1 MHKDSV
7 IIAIVGILVLL
18 ASILLEMLAR
28 NGRLP
33 QWMCRKLLHIIAV
46 SSCALVPLYL
56 EKLDA
61 LQWIVG
67 SAECL
72 LLFFVGKGYLFKEES
87 GRKSWGIALFPI
99 PYILLLFC
107 FSHQRGLI
115 ALPMLILAWS
125 DALAAIIGKLFAK
138 KFFSLSGDAKSMIG
152 SFTCV
157 GITFSLLFLTRLD
170 ILPFAL
176 NWGMYP
182 LLSFWLFALAF
193 SLIIATVEALGSHGW
208 DNFYIPIAAL
218 LLLNRMPFIFQQLPL
233 FTVIIAFSIL
243 FIYLSIQRKML
254 SPSGAFTAALMGIS
268 VAVFAGVEFLIPPF
282 FFFLSSSLLG
292 KIGKDR
298 TLQSDRKQGKAR
310 DAIQVI
316 CNGGIY
322 WILALLI
329 PFYPSLKLVMLLSMA
344 IACSDT
350 WASEIGIRLKGT
362 TYDCLRWKKLP
373 PGISGGISLYGS
385 LAGLIAAFII
395 VMLAHFCVL
404 EMNLETGIL
413 LILLGFSGMLLDS
426 SIGSLFQARYENASG
441 LSDDNTG
448 KNVKLVSGYTWMTN
462 DWVNL
467 SSNLLLCLI
476 YFYFGIN

>member
-7 IIAIVGILVLL
+7 IITIVGIIVLL
-18 ASILLEMLAR
+18 ASILLEMFAR

-33 QWMCRKLLHIIAV
+33 QWISRKLLHIIAV
-46 SSCALVPLYL
+46 SSCALLPLYL
-56 EKLDA
+56 EQLET

-67 SAECL
+67 IAECL

-99 PYILLLFC
+99 PYFLLLMFC
-107 FSHQRGLI
+107 DQQRGLI

-125 DALAAIIGKLFAK
+125 DALAAISGKLFAK
-138 KFFSLSGDAKSMIG
+138 KFFTLSGDAKSIIG

-157 GITFSLLFLTRLD
+157 GITFSLLLLARLD
-170 ILPFAL
+170 LLPFAL
-176 NWGMYP
+176 NWGIYP
-182 LLSFWLFALAF
+182 LLPFCLFALAF
-193 SLIIATVEALGSHGW
+193 SLIIAAVEALGSQGW
-208 DNFYIPIAAL
+208 DNFYIPVAAL
-218 LLLNRMPFIFQQLPL
+218 LLLNRLPFIVQQLPS
-233 FTVIIAFSIL
+233 FTVLIAFSIL

-254 SPSGAFTAALMGIS
+254 SPGGAFTAALMGIS
-268 VAVFAGVEFLIPPF
+268 VAVFAGFEFLILPF

-292 KIGKDR
+292 KIARSK

-322 WILALLI
+322 WILALLL
-329 PFYPSLKLVMLLSMA
+329 PFYPSLNVILLLSMA

-385 LAGLIAAFII
+385 LAGLIAAFSI
-395 VMLAHFCVL
+395 VVLAHFCVV
-404 EMNLETGIL
+404 EINLATGVL
-413 LILLGFSGMLLDS
+413 LMLLGFSGMLLDS
-426 SIGSLFQARYENASG
+426 IIGALFQARFKNSAG
-441 LSDDNTG
+441 LSDDDTG
-448 KNVKLVSGYTWMTN
+448 KNVKLISGYRWMTN
-462 DWVNL
+462 DLVNL
-467 SSNLLLCLI
+467 SSNLIVCLI
-476 YFYFGIN
+476 YFIFWS